1 MKGAAMKSRNLSLL
15 SCLILLLAAPA
26 SHAIPF
32 TAHLAGAAEVP
43 PNASAGSGDA
53 TVNLD
58 PLAHLLEIDFTF
70 TGLSAPTT
78 AAHLHCCTTTA
89 GSGTSI
95 VATQVPRFPGFPLG
109 VTSGSY
115 SATFD
120 MTQAASWN
128 PAFLFTHGSTPASA
142 EAALSAG
149 LLAGDAYLNIHTSA
163 FPGGEIRG
171 FLATE
176 AAAVPEPG
184 SAALLGIGLL
194 ALRLPRRRP
203 GRDQA

>member
-1 MKGAAMKSRNLSLL
+1 MKTRNLSLL
-15 SCLILLLAAPA
+15 SCLVLLLAAPA

-32 TAHLAGAAEVP
+32 TAHLSGAAEAP
-43 PNASAGSGDA
+43 PNASPGSGEA
-53 TVNLD
+53 TVNID

-70 TGLSAPTT
+70 TGLAGPTT
-78 AAHLHCCTTTA
+78 SAHLHCCTTAA

-95 VATQVPRFPGFPLG
+95 IATQVPRFPGFPQG

-120 MTQAASWN
+120 TTLATSWN
-128 PAFLFTHGSTPASA
+128 PAFLFTHGGTPASA
-142 EAALSAG
+142 EAALTTG

-171 FLATE
+171 FLAAGP
-176 AAAVPEPG
+176 AAAIPEPA

-194 ALRLPRRRP
+194 ALSLPRRPTR
-203 GRDQA
+203 GQV